1 MRALPER
8 QIAVLFVLF
17 LVLSFAA
24 LAVLTNLAAPGDR
37 GRGLAFGDPTPR
49 PTHPPVTLVGAG
61 DIAECDEAG
70 DEATA
75 ALLAGIEGI
84 VFTAGDNAY
93 PDGSARD
100 YTECY
105 DPAWGAHRA
114 RTRPAPGNHEYDTGS
129 AKDYLRYFGAAAAP
143 AGETWYSFT
152 AGAWLVIVLDSSCDE
167 VGGCDAGSPQGQWL
181 AGQLATT
188 DRRCTLAI
196 WHHPLFSSGMHGNQD
211 DVRPFWDALHAA
223 GAELVV
229 NGHDHNYERFAPQD
243 PDGSPDPE
251 RGIRQFVVGTG
262 GSNLR
267 PLEVTVA
274 NSEVRDAS
282 SHGLVRL
289 TLREGGYDWEF
300 VPVEGATF
308 TDAGSGTCR

>member
-24 LAVLTNLAAPGDR
+24 LAALTNLAAPGDR
-37 GRGLAFGDPTPR
+37 GRGVAIGDPTPR

-61 DIAECDEAG
+61 DIAECDEPG

-75 ALLAGIEGI
+75 ALLSVIEGI

-93 PDGSARD
+93 PDGSAED

-105 DPAWGAHRA
+105 DPTWGEHRE

-129 AKDYLRYFGAAAAP
+129 ARAYLRYFGAAAAP

-152 AGAWLVIVLDSSCDE
+152 AGAWLVVVLDSSCDE
-167 VGGCDAGSPQGQWL
+167 VGGCDAESPQGRWL
-181 AGQLATT
+181 AEQLAST
-188 DRRCTLAI
+188 DRACTLAI
-196 WHHPLFSSGMHGNQD
+196 WHHPLFSSGMHGNHD
-211 DVRPFWDALHAA
+211 DVRPFWEALHAA
-223 GAELVV
+223 DAELVV

-243 PDGSPDPE
+243 PEGSPDPE
-251 RGIRQFVVGTG
+251 DGIREFVVGTG
-262 GSNLR
+262 GANLR
-267 PLEVTVA
+267 PLEETVA

-282 SHGLVRL
+282 SHGLLRL
-289 TLREGGYDWEF
+289 TLREGGYDWQF
-300 VPVEGATF
+300 LPVEGATF
-308 TDAGSGTCR
+308 SDSGSGTCR